1 MASIIRETTE
11 PGVLPI
17 AARKNRIA
25 WLILK
30 EGRLLG
36 SAAEPTDAKRAQTS
50 TNGCSLFKGQQPKAG
65 RLAPAGFTS
74 LAQGGSPENRD
85 AQTYFP
91 REGYS

>member
-36 SAAEPTDAKRAQTS
+36 SAAEPTDAKRAQAAAVY
-50 TNGCSLFKGQQPKAG
+50 LKA
-65 RLAPAGFTS
+65 S
-74 LAQGGSPENRD
+74 SQKQGGLPQRGL
-85 AQTYFP
+85 
-91 REGYS
+91 RH

>member
-36 SAAEPTDAKRAQTS
+36 SAAEPTDAKRAQAAAVY
-50 TNGCSLFKGQQPKAG
+50 LKA
-65 RLAPAGFTS
+65 S
-74 LAQGGSPENRD
+74 SQKQGGLPDSIMDMNL
-85 AQTYFP
+85 QMILI
-91 REGYS
+91 S